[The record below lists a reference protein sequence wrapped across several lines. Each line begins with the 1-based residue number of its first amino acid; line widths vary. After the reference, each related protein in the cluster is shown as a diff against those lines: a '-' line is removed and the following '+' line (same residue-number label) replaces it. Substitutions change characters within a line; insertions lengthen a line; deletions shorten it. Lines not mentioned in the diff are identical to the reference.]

1 MKILDKMMD
10 HICDELEGAWEYA
23 EKYLENKAKG
33 DQRSSKYR
41 EMALD
46 EIHHAE
52 ILYSFAVD
60 DIEKLE
66 RFYTLTGEEEE
77 KWEHTKK
84 KFTERVAFLKH
95 TLTS

>member
-1 MKILDKMMD
+1 MKILDNMMD
-10 HICDELEGAWEYA
+10 HICDELDGAWEYA

-33 DQRSSKYR
+33 DSRYAKYKD
-41 EMALD
+41 MAMD

-52 ILYSFAVD
+52 ILYSFAIT

-84 KFTERVAFLKH
+84 KFAERVAFLKH
-95 TLTS
+95 TLSS